1 MHMPETQNQNV
12 HTHVVATFATHEA
25 ADSALQYLN
34 ADAIPRDR
42 ITIRTAEV
50 SQQPPQAPH
59 ETDGKLQE
67 DEHRNL
73 RTMGTGL
80 AASGAGMA
88 AAGAVIATGGAA
100 LPAIAAAALAGLGAG
115 AASEGVAAAASPD
128 VVPDEE
134 KAVAVLVVAAAN
146 VDQAERAKGVLRN
159 TSALRVWEE

>member
-1 MHMPETQNQNV
+1 MSETQNQGT
-12 HTHVVATFATHEA
+12 HRHVVATFATREA
-25 ADSALQYLN
+25 AESALQYLD
-34 ADAIPRDR
+34 AEAIPRDR

-50 SQQPPQAPH
+50 SQEPPHAPN
-59 ETDGKLQE
+59 EMDDRLQE

-88 AAGAVIATGGAA
+88 AAGVVVATGGAA

-128 VVPDEE
+128 VKPDEE
-134 KAVAVLVVAAAN
+134 KAVAVLIVAAAN
-146 VDQAERAKGVLRN
+146 TDHAERAKGVLRN
-159 TSALRVWEE
+159 ASALRVWEE